1 MKIAQNC
8 NYDIQICMIE
18 FDWNQTRGFLATAE
32 AGTLSAAAQKL
43 GLTQPTL
50 SRQVAAL
57 EEELGVTLFERV
69 GKRLLLTETG
79 LELLEHAKKM
89 GAAADLIALSATG
102 RSETVGGLVSVSASD
117 SIAVHLVPPILE
129 RIRKE
134 APQIQVEI
142 IASNE
147 LSDLRRREADI
158 AIRHVRPEEPE
169 LIAKLV
175 RDAKAGFYASEG
187 WVARNGMPRVAEEL
201 VGTDMIGFDRG
212 GRYIEHLKGL
222 GLPVEHINFPLISEN
237 SLVIWEMIKRGL
249 GVCIMMDDIARLQP
263 EVVRI
268 LEDMEPVT
276 FPIWL
281 VTHRELHTSRRIRI
295 VFDILADEL
304 ANAGS

>member
-1 MKIAQNC
+1 
-8 NYDIQICMIE
+8 MIE

-32 AGTLSAAAQKL
+32 TGSLSAAARKL

-69 GKRLLLTETG
+69 GKRLEMTETG

-89 GAAADLIALSATG
+89 GAAADSIALSATG
-102 RSETVGGLVSVSASD
+102 RSETVDGLVSISASD
-117 SIAVHLVPPILE
+117 GIAVHILPPILK
-129 RIRKE
+129 RVRAE
-134 APQIQVEI
+134 APQIQIEI

-175 RDAKAGFYASEG
+175 REAKASFYASRD
-187 WVARNGMPRVAEEL
+187 WVALNGMPRSAKDV
-201 VGTDMIGFDRG
+201 TDMDFIGFDRDD
-212 GRYIEHLKGL
+212 RYKVHLEAL
-222 GLPVEHINFPLISEN
+222 GLPVAAVNFPLISEN
-237 SLVIWEMIKRGL
+237 SMVAWEMAKRGL
-249 GVCIMMDDIARLQP
+249 GISVMMDDIATNDP
-263 EVVRI
+263 DIV
-268 LEDMEPVT
+268 PVLGELSPIV

-281 VTHRELHTSRRIRI
+281 VTHRELHTSRRFRI
-295 VFDILADEL
+295 VFDILAEEL
-304 ANAGS
+304 ANVKS

>member
-1 MKIAQNC
+1 MS
-8 NYDIQICMIE
+8 E
-18 FDWNQTRGFLATAE
+18 FDWNQTRGFLTTAE
-32 AGTLSAAAQKL
+32 TGSLSAAARKL

-69 GKRLLLTETG
+69 GKRLELTETG

-89 GAAADLIALSATG
+89 GAAADSIALSATG
-102 RSETVGGLVSVSASD
+102 RSETVDGLVSISASD
-117 SIAVHLVPPILE
+117 GIAVHIAPPILE
-129 RIRKE
+129 RLRKE
-134 APQIQVEI
+134 APQIQIEI

-175 RDAKAGFYASEG
+175 REATASFYASKD
-187 WVARNGMPRVAEEL
+187 WVARNGLPQSPEDA
-201 VGTDMIGFDRG
+201 VGMDFIGFDRNQ
-212 GRYIEHLKGL
+212 RYQEHLVGL
-222 GLPVEHINFPLISEN
+222 GLPVADINFPLMSEN
-237 SLVIWEMIKRGL
+237 STVVWEMVKRGL
-249 GVCIMMDDIARLQP
+249 GVSVVMDDIARLDP
-263 EVVRI
+263 DMVPI
-268 LEDMEPVT
+268 LQDLPSIS

-295 VFDILADEL
+295 VFDILAEEL
-304 ANAGS
+304 AKT